1 MNNSTASIRMG
12 SGDGGRVTGVAAE
25 PEREPEPGGSWSGS
39 RSRCR
44 SCPACG
50 AGRGGLPQLPVLV
63 IASRMGGGFMVAV
76 RLLVLT
82 TVALR
87 TAGAPT
93 APTKHIEGH
102 LRPAISRVAR
112 RASASECAQGAWA
125 WWRYGGGSAGAPS
138 ALARPHG
145 GAVAGSELG
154 HHLPALQRL
163 LHHRDGLAGVQPADG
178 LRRAG

>member
-1 MNNSTASIRMG
+1 M
-12 SGDGGRVTGVAAE
+12 
-25 PEREPEPGGSWSGS
+25 
-39 RSRCR
+39 
-44 SCPACG
+44 
-50 AGRGGLPQLPVLV
+50 LV

-102 LRPAISRVAR
+102 LRPAIRVAR

-125 WWRYGGGSAGAPS
+125 RWRYGGGSAGAPS

-145 GAVAGSELG
+145 GAVVGS
-154 HHLPALQRL
+154 
-163 LHHRDGLAGVQPADG
+163 
-178 LRRAG
+178 